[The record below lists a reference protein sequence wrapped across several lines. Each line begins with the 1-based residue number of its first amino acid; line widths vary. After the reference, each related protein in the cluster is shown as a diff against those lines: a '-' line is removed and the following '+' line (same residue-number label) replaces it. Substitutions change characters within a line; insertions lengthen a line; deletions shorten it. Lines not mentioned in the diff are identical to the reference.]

1 MDLDSC
7 PTDALITRMGGYM
20 ELSAPTSYDPIV
32 ETITVDDESK
42 VTIFG
47 SNDRYANASAT
58 TMERGLIELFAF
70 VGNKKHKKEPV
81 IPKSFI
87 KKKGKYKLKPKPEPK
102 SGKKQKKTKK
112 IKSGGNDSDSD
123 SDNGSGNDS
132 DTSTSTSGSE
142 SYNEHDELSTSD
154 ESSTTDELSV
164 ADESIDILEFAETAE
179 IIGADETADD
189 FDIMNFADN

>member
-20 ELSAPTSYDPIV
+20 EVSAPTSYDPIV
-32 ETITVDDESK
+32 ETITVDDEST

-47 SNDRYANASAT
+47 SNDRYANVSAT
-58 TMERGLIELFAF
+58 TMERGLMELFAF
-70 VGNKKHKKEPV
+70 VGKKKHKKEPV
-81 IPKSFI
+81 IPKSLL
-87 KKKGKYKLKPKPEPK
+87 KKKGKYKPKPKPKSK
-102 SGKKQKKTKK
+102 SGKKSKKTKK

-123 SDNGSGNDS
+123 SDGGSGNDS

-142 SYNEHDELSTSD
+142 SSI
-154 ESSTTDELSV
+154 ESSEESTELDKINEVSEV
-164 ADESIDILEFAETAE
+164 SEAIDILEFASGAE
-179 IIGADETADD
+179 DD